1 MQHPYYIFCSFVVK
15 LNGRNEVNF
24 VFYNT
29 GDTVVYG
36 SSVCNISG
44 IKEMRF
50 GTDIKQYYILKPI
63 FEPQSTVYHPVDGDS
78 SKLRPPISADEARRI
93 VSAPSMPDWESDD
106 RLRREEFLRVL
117 HSGSCAEVVSMI
129 KLICR
134 RKREVK
140 KLRAADE
147 RSLSDGKGLVAGE
160 LAYALG
166 ITKDEA
172 IKAITD

>member
-1 MQHPYYIFCSFVVK
+1 
-15 LNGRNEVNF
+15 
-24 VFYNT
+24 
-29 GDTVVYG
+29 
-36 SSVCNISG
+36 
-44 IKEMRF
+44 
-50 GTDIKQYYILKPI
+50 
-63 FEPQSTVYHPVDGDS
+63 
-78 SKLRPPISADEARRI
+78 
-93 VSAPSMPDWESDD
+93 
-106 RLRREEFLRVL
+106 
-117 HSGSCAEVVSMI
+117 MI

-166 ITKDEA
+166 ITKDKA

>member
-1 MQHPYYIFCSFVVK
+1 M
-15 LNGRNEVNF
+15 
-24 VFYNT
+24 FYNT

-36 SSVCNISG
+36 SSVCSISG

-50 GTDIKQYYILKPI
+50 DTDIKQYYILKPI
-63 FEPQSTVYHPVDGDS
+63 FEPQSTVYHPVDGDPA
-78 SKLRPPISADEARRI
+78 KLRPPISADEARRI
-93 VSAPSMPDWESDD
+93 VTAPPMPDWESDD
-106 RLRREEFLRVL
+106 RLRREEFFRIL
-117 HSGSCAEVVSMI
+117 HSGSCAEVVSMV

-166 ITKDEA
+166 ITKNEA

>member
-15 LNGRNEVNF
+15 LNERNEVNF

-29 GDTVVYG
+29 GDTVLYG
-36 SSVCNISG
+36 SSVCSISG

-63 FEPQSTVYHPVDGDS
+63 FEPQSTVYHPVDGDPA
-78 SKLRPPISADEARRI
+78 KLRPPISADEARRI
-93 VSAPSMPDWESDD
+93 VTAPPMPDWESDD
-106 RLRREEFLRVL
+106 RLRREEFFRIL
-117 HSGSCAEVVSMI
+117 HSGSCAEVVSMV

>member
-1 MQHPYYIFCSFVVK
+1 MNS
-15 LNGRNEVNF
+15 

-36 SSVCNISG
+36 GSSVCSISG

-50 GTDIKQYYILKPI
+50 GADIKQYYILKPI

-78 SKLRPPISADEARRI
+78 AKLRPPISTDEARRI

-106 RLRREEFLRVL
+106 RLRREEFFRIL
-117 HSGSCAEVVSMI
+117 HSGSCAEVVSMV

>member
-1 MQHPYYIFCSFVVK
+1 
-15 LNGRNEVNF
+15 
-24 VFYNT
+24 
-29 GDTVVYG
+29 
-36 SSVCNISG
+36 
-44 IKEMRF
+44 
-50 GTDIKQYYILKPI
+50 
-63 FEPQSTVYHPVDGDS
+63 
-78 SKLRPPISADEARRI
+78 
-93 VSAPSMPDWESDD
+93 MPDWESDD
-106 RLRREEFLRVL
+106 RLRREEFFRIL
-117 HSGSCAEVVSMI
+117 HSGNCAEVVSMV

>member
-1 MQHPYYIFCSFVVK
+1 
-15 LNGRNEVNF
+15 
-24 VFYNT
+24 
-29 GDTVVYG
+29 
-36 SSVCNISG
+36 
-44 IKEMRF
+44 
-50 GTDIKQYYILKPI
+50 
-63 FEPQSTVYHPVDGDS
+63 
-78 SKLRPPISADEARRI
+78 
-93 VSAPSMPDWESDD
+93 MPDWESDG
-106 RLRREEFLRVL
+106 RLRREEFFRIL
-117 HSGSCAEVVSMI
+117 HSGSCAEVVSMV